1 MERRNTFSDVM
12 DMADAAEFIS
22 IGDVLNSQLRV
33 NQDWSLLPDIGVCSS
48 VAPCLIVKGRQNYC
62 AFPQWLGKNS
72 TQRKSMRQIRELKQV
87 MGQHAYATRRSV
99 QAEFVP
105 LILLK
110 LFNLMSDNKVEMAI
124 EFLDSLGIS
133 NEMFKEHLIDL
144 CMNK

>member
-1 MERRNTFSDVM
+1 
-12 DMADAAEFIS
+12 
-22 IGDVLNSQLRV
+22 
-33 NQDWSLLPDIGVCSS
+33 
-48 VAPCLIVKGRQNYC
+48 
-62 AFPQWLGKNS
+62 
-72 TQRKSMRQIRELKQV
+72 